1 MIRFNREFED
11 SCREKFESD
20 SKIGLLASIAPDG
33 YPHVALISSIGVK
46 SKTSLMWGQ
55 FSQGLSKTYLKDN
68 PNTGFLVVSPD
79 QYWWTGKA
87 RHSGIA
93 VKGEDFDYFNNKPL
107 FRYNSYCGF
116 GAVHYGDLVD
126 VSAGEKLPLLKVA
139 LGALK
144 SGGLKK
150 QVLSGKYRPAPLS
163 SAPAAADGPEAGEPG
178 GPEDLIRQKMPPYGI
193 ALGQALTGL
202 KFAAYVD
209 TDGYP
214 RIIPALQGKPADGNT
229 LIFSPLPYGELLRQI
244 PSGRKAAVYMANLDL
259 ESLLLQ
265 GRWFNLEQ
273 RGSFK
278 GSVFEIDKVYNS
290 MLPIGGYIYPPKTLP
305 NVYGKV

>member
-1 MIRFNREFED
+1 MGRFNKEFED
-11 SCREKFESD
+11 VCRKKFESD
-20 SKIGLLASIAPDG
+20 SKIGILASIAPDG
-33 YPHVALISSIGVK
+33 YPHMALITSISVK

-55 FSQGLSKTYLKDN
+55 FSQGLSKAYLKDN
-68 PNTGFLVVSPD
+68 PNTGFLVISPD

-87 RHSGIA
+87 RHSGSV

-116 GAVHYGDLVD
+116 GAIHYGDLVD
-126 VSAGEKLPLLKVA
+126 VSAGEKLPLLRIA

-144 SGGLKK
+144 SGGLKNR
-150 QVLSGKYRPAPLS
+150 VLSGKCRPAPS
-163 SAPAAADGPEAGEPG
+163 SAAGGPETGEPG
-178 GPEDLIRQKMPPYGI
+178 GAIQKMPPYGI
-193 ALGQALTGL
+193 ALGSALSSL

-209 TDGYP
+209 ADSYP

-229 LIFSPLPYGELLRQI
+229 LVFSPLPYGELLRQI
-244 PSGRKAAVYMANLDL
+244 PSGAKTAVYIANLDL

-265 GRWFNLEQ
+265 GRWFNLER
-273 RGSFK
+273 RGKFK

-290 MLPIGGYIYPPKTLP
+290 MLPVGGYIYPPKTLP
-305 NVYGKV
+305 NVYGTTVSARP